1 MVLSDL
7 IVEFDAIDS
16 PTIFPEEEGT
26 VQVVVTNQGDAQV
39 NGPVT
44 LKLFASTDSDLDLP
58 LNTLNSRLEGTDEL
72 LGSVTRRAF
81 NLQPGQSTTLTLD
94 FASPAFRTPSVV
106 SPGAYNLIAQIDSS
120 NAVTESDETN
130 NLASAFVSTDGT
142 DAVLDWNAT
151 LLNAIQAVASR
162 PETTP
167 PVAARNQAIVHAAIY
182 DAVNAI
188 DQSHSSYL
196 VNIDPSEAEG
206 ASAEAA
212 AVGAAYQTLINLY
225 PTEAA
230 AFEAQRIRSLAEI
243 PDGAAED
250 AGFDLGVSVADQ
262 ILALRSNDGSA
273 GADDVPYTP
282 GTDPGDWRPTPPNLS
297 AQALLPGWGDV
308 TPFAISSVEDIIQ
321 DSGVNGPPEY
331 GSAEYQTEINEVQA
345 LGSRNSST
353 RTADQTEIARFWA
366 YDRPDTFRPP
376 GQWNEIAQ
384 QVALQQGNTLAEN
397 ARLFAL
403 LNIAEADAGIVAWD
417 LKYTYNQL
425 RPIAAIRQTTD
436 PNWTPLLDTP
446 PFPDYVSGHAT
457 FGAAAGQILASFFG
471 DDVSFSIPSQEL
483 PGVSRSYN
491 SFSEAVDE
499 NAISRVYAGV
509 HVRSSCEDGALVGE
523 AVANSVFNNI
533 LV

>member
-16 PTIFPEEEGT
+16 PTIFPEQEGS

-44 LKLFASTDSDLDLP
+44 LRLFASTDSDLDLP

-72 LGSVTRRAF
+72 LGSVTRQAF
-81 NLQPGQSTTLTLD
+81 NLAPGQSTTLTLD

-130 NLASAFVSTDGT
+130 NLTSAFVSTDGT
-142 DAVLDWNAT
+142 DVVLDWNAT

-250 AGFDLGVSVADQ
+250 AGFDLGVSIADQ

-282 GTDPGDWRPTPPNLS
+282 GTNPGDWRPTPPNLS

-308 TPFAISSVEDIIQ
+308 TPFAISSV
-321 DSGVNGPPEY
+321 
-331 GSAEYQTEINEVQA
+331 
-345 LGSRNSST
+345 
-353 RTADQTEIARFWA
+353 W
-366 YDRPDTFRPP
+366 
-376 GQWNEIAQ
+376 
-384 QVALQQGNTLAEN
+384 
-397 ARLFAL
+397 
-403 LNIAEADAGIVAWD
+403 
-417 LKYTYNQL
+417 
-425 RPIAAIRQTTD
+425 
-436 PNWTPLLDTP
+436 
-446 PFPDYVSGHAT
+446 
-457 FGAAAGQILASFFG
+457 
-471 DDVSFSIPSQEL
+471 
-483 PGVSRSYN
+483 
-491 SFSEAVDE
+491 
-499 NAISRVYAGV
+499 
-509 HVRSSCEDGALVGE
+509 
-523 AVANSVFNNI
+523 
-533 LV
+533 

>member
-1 MVLSDL
+1 M
-7 IVEFDAIDS
+7 
-16 PTIFPEEEGT
+16 
-26 VQVVVTNQGDAQV
+26 
-39 NGPVT
+39 
-44 LKLFASTDSDLDLP
+44 
-58 LNTLNSRLEGTDEL
+58 RY
-72 LGSVTRRAF
+72 
-81 NLQPGQSTTLTLD
+81 
-94 FASPAFRTPSVV
+94 PA
-106 SPGAYNLIAQIDSS
+106 
-120 NAVTESDETN
+120 
-130 NLASAFVSTDGT
+130 
-142 DAVLDWNAT
+142 
-151 LLNAIQAVASR
+151 
-162 PETTP
+162 
-167 PVAARNQAIVHAAIY
+167 
-182 DAVNAI
+182 
-188 DQSHSSYL
+188 
-196 VNIDPSEAEG
+196 
-206 ASAEAA
+206 
-212 AVGAAYQTLINLY
+212 
-225 PTEAA
+225 
-230 AFEAQRIRSLAEI
+230 
-243 PDGAAED
+243 
-250 AGFDLGVSVADQ
+250 
-262 ILALRSNDGSA
+262 
-273 GADDVPYTP
+273 
-282 GTDPGDWRPTPPNLS
+282 
-297 AQALLPGWGDV
+297 
-308 TPFAISSVEDIIQ
+308 
-321 DSGVNGPPEY
+321 Y

-345 LGSRNSST
+345 LGSRTGST

-436 PNWTPLLDTP
+436 ANWTPLLDTP